1 MKNCEVK
8 SRELIRSITENSDDY
23 DYDEKYI
30 KLKLDS
36 DNELSLNKM
45 IKFPII
51 EIVVRAIFLK
61 ITNIICKLFQMNVC
75 IKYK

>member
-1 MKNCEVK
+1 MKICDVK

-51 EIVVRAIFLK
+51 EIVVGAIFLK
-61 ITNIICKLFQMNVC
+61 ITNSICKLF
-75 IKYK
+75 

>member
-8 SRELIRSITENSDDY
+8 SRELIRSVTENSDDY

-30 KLKLDS
+30 KLKLHS
-36 DNELSLNKM
+36 DKELSLNKM

-61 ITNIICKLFQMNVC
+61 IANIICKFF
-75 IKYK
+75 

>member
-36 DNELSLNKM
+36 DNELPLNKM
-45 IKFPII
+45 ITFPTIA
-51 EIVVRAIFLK
+51 IVVRAICLK
-61 ITNIICKLFQMNVC
+61 ITNIICKVF
-75 IKYK
+75 

>member
-8 SRELIRSITENSDDY
+8 SRELIRSVTENSDDY

-36 DNELSLNKM
+36 DKELSLNKM

-61 ITNIICKLFQMNVC
+61 ITNIICKFF
-75 IKYK
+75 

>member
-1 MKNCEVK
+1 MKNCGVK

-36 DNELSLNKM
+36 DNELPLNKM
-45 IKFPII
+45 ITFPTIA
-51 EIVVRAIFLK
+51 IVVRAICLK
-61 ITNIICKLFQMNVC
+61 ITNIICKVF
-75 IKYK
+75 

>member
-1 MKNCEVK
+1 MIMIMMKN
-8 SRELIRSITENSDDY
+8 
-23 DYDEKYI
+23 I

-61 ITNIICKLFQMNVC
+61 ITNIICKLF
-75 IKYK
+75 

>member
-36 DNELSLNKM
+36 DNELPLNKM
-45 IKFPII
+45 ITFPTIV
-51 EIVVRAIFLK
+51 IVVRAICLK
-61 ITNIICKLFQMNVC
+61 ITNIICKGF
-75 IKYK
+75 

>member
-51 EIVVRAIFLK
+51 EIVVGAIFLK
-61 ITNIICKLFQMNVC
+61 ITNIICKFF
-75 IKYK
+75 